1 VKTLFAILLLS
12 LSLSGCKQ
20 GPGERCQV
28 NSDCADGDCSQA
40 EPKVCGG
47 DDSAQFDASPLP
59 TLIDAADAPLPI
71 DAGVDAAIDGGE
83 AGV

>member
-1 VKTLFAILLLS
+1 VKTRLAIMLLS
-12 LSLSGCKQ
+12 LSLTACKQ

-28 NSDCADGDCSQA
+28 NADCAEGNCSQA

-59 TLIDAADAPLPI
+59 IDAPDLPI
-71 DAGVDAAIDGGE
+71 DAGVDAAVADAGPE